1 MKIDEVND
9 MLYYLAE
16 KYEFNPLKYKI
27 NLLTG
32 IVTPKEYDYF
42 LDPEIMD
49 YGSLEG
55 GAGVEH
61 YQDRESTP
69 PGDADECF
77 VEEHPRR
84 VVEIEDS
91 VDGIR
96 TYRIY
101 AEEMKAEYMD
111 INQGGGDAPMQ
122 VSLEE
127 NLKQLDE
134 WINRNQLTYLEARKM
149 VSSLELKR
157 KIREISPGSADVMES
172 ALLNEFEDWIK
183 RRMLNYF
190 NVRMMIAKL
199 GQEEEQARMEKALA
213 R

>member
-42 LDPEIMD
+42 LDPEIMGYD
-49 YGSLEG
+49 SLEG

-61 YQDRESTP
+61 YQERESTP

-84 VVEIEDS
+84 VVEIKDS

-111 INQGGGDAPMQ
+111 INQGGGDEVMQ

-127 NLKQLDE
+127 SLKQLDE
-134 WINRNQLTYLEARKM
+134 WINRNRLTYLEARKM

>member
-9 MLYYLAE
+9 ILYYLAE

-32 IVTPKEYDYF
+32 IVTPKELDYF
-42 LDPEIMD
+42 LDPDIRD
-49 YGSLEG
+49 VDSSDG
-55 GAGVEH
+55 GTGVEGH
-61 YQDRESTP
+61 QGRELAPSR
-69 PGDADECF
+69 DDDESLM
-77 VEEHPRR
+77 EEHPKRI
-84 VVEIEDS
+84 VEIEDS

-101 AEEMKAEYMD
+101 ADEIKAEYMD
-111 INQGGGDAPMQ
+111 VNKGGGDAPMQ
-122 VSLEE
+122 ASPEE
-127 NLKQLDE
+127 NLKQLDA

-157 KIREISPGSADVMES
+157 RIGEISPASADVMNS
-172 ALLNEFEDWIK
+172 AFLNEFEGWIK
-183 RRMLNYF
+183 RRRLSYF
-190 NVRMMIAKL
+190 KVRMMIAQL
-199 GQEEEQARMEKALA
+199 GQEEEQARMEEAIA

>member
-16 KYEFNPLKYKI
+16 KYEFNALKYKI

-32 IVTPKEYDYF
+32 IVTPKELDHL

-49 YGSLEG
+49 YDSSDDVT
-55 GAGVEH
+55 GVED
-61 YQDRESTP
+61 YQGRELTP
-69 PGDADECF
+69 PVDADECF

-111 INQGGGDAPMQ
+111 INQGCGDAPIQ
-122 VSLEE
+122 VSPEE
-127 NLKQLDE
+127 SLKQLDA

-149 VSSLELKR
+149 LSSLELKR
-157 KIREISPGSADVMES
+157 KIREMSPGSADVMDS
-172 ALLNEFEDWIK
+172 ALLNEFEGWIK
-183 RRMLNYF
+183 RCRLNYF
-190 NVRMMIAKL
+190 SVRMMIAKL
-199 GQEEEQARMEKALA
+199 GQEEEQARMEKAIA

>member
-16 KYEFNPLKYKI
+16 KYEFNPLRYKI

-32 IVTPKEYDYF
+32 IVTPKELDYH
-42 LDPEIMD
+42 LDQEIMD
-49 YGSLEG
+49 YDSSDGET
-55 GAGVEH
+55 GVED
-61 YQDRESTP
+61 YQERESTP

-101 AEEMKAEYMD
+101 AEEIKAEYMD
-111 INQGGGDAPMQ
+111 INQSDGDVVMQ
-122 VSLEE
+122 ISPEE

-149 VSSLELKR
+149 VSSLELMR
-157 KIREISPGSADVMES
+157 KIKEISPGSADIMDS
-172 ALLNEFEDWIK
+172 ALLNEFDDWIK
-183 RRMLNYF
+183 RRRLNYF
-190 NVRMMIAKL
+190 NVRIMIAQL
-199 GQEEEQARMEKALA
+199 GQEEERARMEKAVA

>member
-42 LDPEIMD
+42 LDPEIMGYD
-49 YGSLEG
+49 SLEG

-61 YQDRESTP
+61 YQERESTP
-69 PGDADECF
+69 PEAADECF

-111 INQGGGDAPMQ
+111 INQGGGDEVMQ

-134 WINRNQLTYLEARKM
+134 WINRNRLTYLEARKM

-157 KIREISPGSADVMES
+157 KIREISPGSADIMES
-172 ALLNEFEDWIK
+172 ALLNEFEAWIK

>member
-16 KYEFNPLKYKI
+16 KYEFNPLRYKI

-32 IVTPKEYDYF
+32 IVTPKESDYV
-42 LDPEIMD
+42 LDPEIMGYD
-49 YGSLEG
+49 SSDGET
-55 GAGVEH
+55 GVEDH
-61 YQDRESTP
+61 RDREYTP
-69 PGDADECF
+69 AGDDDECL
-77 VEEHPRR
+77 VKHPKR

-96 TYRIY
+96 TYRFY

-111 INQGGGDAPMQ
+111 INQDGGDAVMQ

-134 WINRNQLTYLEARKM
+134 WINRNRLTYLEARKM

-157 KIREISPGSADVMES
+157 RIKEISPGSSHVMDS

-183 RRMLNYF
+183 RRRLNYF

-199 GQEEEQARMEKALA
+199 GQEEEQARMEAIA

>member
-32 IVTPKEYDYF
+32 IVTPKENDYL

-49 YGSLEG
+49 YNALEG
-55 GAGVEH
+55 GVGVEH
-61 YQDRESTP
+61 RQDRESAP
-69 PGDADECF
+69 PWDADERF

-101 AEEMKAEYMD
+101 AEKMKAEYMD
-111 INQGGGDAPMQ
+111 INQGCGDEVMQ
-122 VSLEE
+122 VSPEE
-127 NLKQLDE
+127 SLKQLDE

-157 KIREISPGSADVMES
+157 KIREISPGSDIMES
-172 ALLNEFEDWIK
+172 VLLNEFEDWIK

>member
-16 KYEFNPLKYKI
+16 KYEFNPLRYKI

-32 IVTPKEYDYF
+32 IVTPKELDYH
-42 LDPEIMD
+42 LDQEIMD
-49 YGSLEG
+49 YDSSDGET
-55 GAGVEH
+55 GVED
-61 YQDRESTP
+61 YQEIESTP

-101 AEEMKAEYMD
+101 AEEIKAEYMD
-111 INQGGGDAPMQ
+111 INQGGGDAVMQ
-122 VSLEE
+122 VSPEE

-134 WINRNQLTYLEARKM
+134 WINRNKLTYLEARKM
-149 VSSLELKR
+149 VSSLELMR
-157 KIREISPGSADVMES
+157 KIKEISPGSADIMDS
-172 ALLNEFEDWIK
+172 ALLNEFDDWIK
-183 RRMLNYF
+183 RRRLNYF
-190 NVRMMIAKL
+190 NVRIMIAQL
-199 GQEEEQARMEKALA
+199 GQEEERARMEKAVA